1 MKEHGAI
8 CEVVAWLRALVACAV
23 RSILPEETAARRF
36 IAWKVWP
43 DANDVEAS
51 GSVRKKSCE
60 RGFPHRGVH
69 ETGMVE
75 KCPCPPRQ
83 AMNHAVM
90 AIMLLS
96 VAIQR
101 LRPVL
106 GREEL
111 VSEPL
116 RTILP
121 ERQPRCWPQ

>member
-8 CEVVAWLRALVACAV
+8 CEVVAWLRALVACAAG
-23 RSILPEETAARRF
+23 SILTEEAAARGF
-36 IAWKVWP
+36 IARRIWP
-43 DANDVEAS
+43 DANDIEAS

-60 RGFPHRGVH
+60 RGFPNRSGD
-69 ETGMVE
+69 EIGMEE
-75 KCPCPPRQ
+75 KCPCPARQ
-83 AMNHAVM
+83 AMNYAVM

-111 VSEPL
+111 VGEHPDV
-116 RTILP
+116 TQ
-121 ERQPRCWPQ
+121 RQ